1 MIVSV
6 EIRLLHE
13 LLRRLRR
20 LREFL
25 KLARCVEVVVPI
37 LALVVLPPLRGVPAM
52 QAHVVEARDVWQIV
66 LPDGEA
72 ELRLVDLH
80 PGGAEAVQQREGFP
94 DRVAPAAMPQLHGH
108 RILGKRAKQLRE
120 VLARFR
126 CVLEARRELCE
137 QRAQLAGR
145 SERFDARAEVVDVR
159 LGDLREEVEQGTL
172 GARRPLQRGLAKH
185 LRVREFLIEL
195 QREVEAG
202 RRAFGPPSR
211 HLVARLAVEGGIH
224 LDRIE
229 VLGVETQLVELVGS
243 GALRTGLRIEQAVP
257 GSLAGRVI
265 PARRADA
272 HLAHAASYNQGSGI
286 RDQGSRA
293 FDPRSPRSML
303 TINEIFYSVHGE
315 SSYAGRPCVFVRLT
329 ACDLRCSWCD
339 TPYAFHEGTKRPL
352 DEVLEELDAYT
363 CPLVE
368 VTGGEPLLQ
377 EDVYPLMEQLL
388 ERGRTVLLETG
399 GHRSTARVP
408 DRVVTILDVK
418 CPGSG
423 ESAKNDWS
431 NLDRLR
437 PQDEVKFVVK
447 DRADYEY
454 ARDVIARHGLAAR
467 AAAIHLSPV
476 HGVMNPRTLSEWV
489 LADNLPVRVQLQLHK
504 YIWDPATRGV

>member
-1 MIVSV
+1 
-6 EIRLLHE
+6 
-13 LLRRLRR
+13 
-20 LREFL
+20 
-25 KLARCVEVVVPI
+25 
-37 LALVVLPPLRGVPAM
+37 
-52 QAHVVEARDVWQIV
+52 
-66 LPDGEA
+66 
-72 ELRLVDLH
+72 
-80 PGGAEAVQQREGFP
+80 
-94 DRVAPAAMPQLHGH
+94 
-108 RILGKRAKQLRE
+108 
-120 VLARFR
+120 
-126 CVLEARRELCE
+126 
-137 QRAQLAGR
+137 
-145 SERFDARAEVVDVR
+145 
-159 LGDLREEVEQGTL
+159 
-172 GARRPLQRGLAKH
+172 
-185 LRVREFLIEL
+185 
-195 QREVEAG
+195 
-202 RRAFGPPSR
+202 
-211 HLVARLAVEGGIH
+211 
-224 LDRIE
+224 
-229 VLGVETQLVELVGS
+229 
-243 GALRTGLRIEQAVP
+243 
-257 GSLAGRVI
+257 
-265 PARRADA
+265 
-272 HLAHAASYNQGSGI
+272 
-286 RDQGSRA
+286 
-293 FDPRSPRSML
+293 ML
-303 TINEIFYSVHGE
+303 TINEIFYSVQGE

-377 EDVYPLMEQLL
+377 EDVYPLMERLL